1 MRTHILRRGVET
13 VVAIHQP
20 NFLPWLG
27 WFDKLARADVFVLL
41 DHVQFPRT
49 SKGTYVNRVKLLV
62 GGKDAWATAP
72 IVRASGSVQRIDE
85 VRVDDA
91 QPWREKLLR
100 TVEHNYRRAGAY
112 DEVFPLV
119 REVLQQPSDRLA
131 ELNEHGVRL
140 IADALGL
147 DQAKFVR
154 SSSLGASSHAT
165 DLLIELTKA
174 VGGTTYLAGSLAGST
189 YQEDE
194 KFEQAGIELR
204 LQRFEHPQ
212 YDQQVDEFVPRLSV
226 VDALMHVGRE
236 RTRALLAK

>member
-1 MRTHILRRGVET
+1 VGT

-62 GGKDAWATAP
+62 GGKDAWVTAP

-91 QPWREKLLR
+91 QPWRDKLLR
-100 TVEHNYRRAGAY
+100 TVQHNYARADAY
-112 DEVFPLV
+112 DEIAPLV
-119 REVLQQPSDRLA
+119 RDVLGRPTDRLA
-131 ELNEHGVRL
+131 ELNEHSVRR
-140 IADALGL
+140 IAELLGL
-147 DQAKFVR
+147 DESKFVR
-154 SSSLGASSHAT
+154 SSTLGVTSHAT
-165 DLLIELTKA
+165 ELLIELTKA
-174 VGGTTYLAGSLAGST
+174 VGGTAYLAGNLAGST

-204 LQRFEHPQ
+204 SQRFEHPR
-212 YDQQVDEFVPRLSV
+212 YGQQVDEFVPGLSV
-226 VDALMHVGRE
+226 VDALMHVGPE
-236 RTRALLAK
+236 RTRALLSK